1 MADSPPI
8 DSKGVEPEL
17 NLLIYPS
24 SSLCFNFLSSSLVL
38 LYILISKLSHPPFPL
53 SLTAF

>member
-24 SSLCFNFLSSSLVL
+24 FSLCFNFLSSSLVL
-38 LYILISKLSHPPFPL
+38 LYTLISKLSHPPLPL